1 MQSIF
6 NELRNITDLE
16 EKSCK
21 IADIAAIMHVDYDVS
36 VEEVKKLFRPLFNP
50 FLFKDKGITYMLE
63 TEDQYEYLQ
72 NIIDEAVCRKIIQQR
87 LNNAD
92 SILQEGIN
100 DSNRRLKEIMEYP
113 DYLEEM

>member
-1 MQSIF
+1 MQSIY

-36 VEEVKKLFRPLFNP
+36 IEEVKELFRPLFNP

-63 TEDQYEYLQ
+63 TEGQYEYLQ
-72 NIIDEAVCRKIIQQR
+72 KIIDECICDKVMQER
-87 LNNAD
+87 LNN
-92 SILQEGIN
+92 SG
-100 DSNRRLKEIMEYP
+100 
-113 DYLEEM
+113 YLEEM